1 MTGHAIQF
9 SAIDIDTLA
18 RTLYGEAEA
27 GDVDDAIAIAWVVV
41 NRCTLPNWPDR
52 PAAVCKQPWQFS
64 CWNADNP
71 RLGQMMSASRGGT
84 DRWFNECWRVAEGV
98 AAGEY
103 PDPTDRATHY
113 HTTYIAT
120 PKWARGKA
128 PTYQTPG
135 GRYNHLFYNNIDTPP
150 PQSARQ
156 ALDQQRP
163 LGDSRT
169 MRGGAIAGA
178 ATVASLSGS
187 ASEVSDIAAQVSQI
201 GWSVQSALSLGL
213 PVLGLIA
220 LCAVGWMLYARWQDR
235 KRGLR

>member
-1 MTGHAIQF
+1 MQPHGIQF
-9 SAIDIDTLA
+9 SSADIDILA
-18 RTLYGEAEA
+18 RTLYGEAEG
-27 GDVDDAIAIAWVVV
+27 GDIDDAIAIAWVVV
-41 NRCTLPNWPDR
+41 NRATLPSWPDR

-71 RLGQMMSASRGGT
+71 RLGQMMAAVRNGT
-84 DRWFNECWRVAEGV
+84 DRWFNQCWQVAEGV

-103 PDPTDRATHY
+103 PDPTERATHY

-120 PKWARGKA
+120 PKWARGKT

-135 GRYNHLFYNNIDTPP
+135 GRYNHLFYNDIDTPP

-163 LGDSRT
+163 LINTRT
-169 MRGGAIAGA
+169 GRGSVLAGVAITGGLAEQ
-178 ATVASLSGS
+178 VA
-187 ASEVSDIAAQVSQI
+187 EVSQTVSQI
-201 GWSVQSALSLGL
+201 SWSVSSLLSLGL
-213 PVLGLIA
+213 PVLLLVA
-220 LCAVGWMLYARWQDR
+220 LGAVVWIWYARCDDR